1 MAPTTQTSIDENG
14 LQNGCPAKSGNHKS
28 INNVGHYEVPCNPLL
43 MQQKGSLRSVVSDLT
58 SRPNPDKSVIGL
70 ALGDASVFPCFRSS
84 RDTLTKPVF
93 DVVDSALFDGYPP
106 SFGYPFARRAV
117 AEYLGC
123 GIKEGE
129 VYLTSGATQAI
140 QVILSALAGP
150 GRNVL
155 LPRPGFPVYAST
167 CCLAGIE
174 PRFYDLLPSNNWE
187 LNPSQIMSLAN
198 SNTIAIMVTNPNNPC
213 GVVFP
218 RSHLLQIMEV
228 AGKLH
233 LPVIADEIYGH
244 MTFGEAKFVPMA
256 SLASA
261 TGLTPPVITIGGLSK
276 RWMVP
281 GWRMGWLAFS
291 DPRENI
297 QQAALPDIL
306 SNANQEF
313 HNNVLRLLE
322 SAADTCY
329 ARIECLDALKCHS
342 KPNGSMFMMVEVQ
355 TTILAGINDDM
366 DFARELMEEE
376 SVLVLPGSVIGL
388 KNWVR
393 IFFGAPV
400 NMLNEAF
407 DRISSFCERH
417 RVSQMLV

>member
-1 MAPTTQTSIDENG
+1 MAPTTTTQAPSVQQNG
-14 LQNGCPAKSGNHKS
+14 LQKGERS
-28 INNVGHYEVPCNPLL
+28 INNGGHYEVPCNPLL
-43 MQQKGSLRSVVSDLT
+43 MQQKGSLRSVVTDLT
-58 SRPNPDKSVIGL
+58 SRPNPDKSVISL
-70 ALGDASVFPCFRSS
+70 ALGDASAFPCFRSG
-84 RDTLTKPVF
+84 RDALTKPVF
-93 DVVDSALFDGYPP
+93 DVIDSALFDGYPP

-129 VYLTSGATQAI
+129 IYLTSGATQAI

-167 CCLAGIE
+167 CHLAGIE
-174 PRFYDLLPSNNWE
+174 PRFYDLLPSSNWE
-187 LNPSQIMSLAN
+187 LNPSQIMSLAD
-198 SNTIAIMVTNPNNPC
+198 SKTVAIMVTNPNNPC

-244 MTFGEAKFVPMA
+244 MTFGEAKFVQMA

-261 TGLTPPVITIGGLSK
+261 AGSTPPVITIGGLSK

-281 GWRMGWLAFS
+281 GWRMRWLAFS
-291 DPRENI
+291 DPHGNI
-297 QQAALPDIL
+297 RQVMTAVDMLMNLALGPDSIV
-306 SNANQEF
+306 Q
-313 HNNVLRLLE
+313 
-322 SAADTCY
+322 
-329 ARIECLDALKCHS
+329 
-342 KPNGSMFMMVEVQ
+342 VEVQ

-407 DRISSFCERH
+407 DRVHSFCER
-417 RVSQMLV
+417 RRLAQMLV

>member
-14 LQNGCPAKSGNHKS
+14 LQNGCPANRRG
-28 INNVGHYEVPCNPLL
+28 V
-43 MQQKGSLRSVVSDLT
+43 LRSVVSDLT

-70 ALGDASVFPCFRSS
+70 ALGDASAFPCFRSG
-84 RDTLTKPVF
+84 RDALTKPVF
-93 DVVDSALFDGYPP
+93 DVVDSALSSTAYPP

-129 VYLTSGATQAI
+129 IYLTSGATQAI

-167 CCLAGIE
+167 CRLAGIE
-174 PRFYDLLPSNNWE
+174 PRFYDLLPLNNWE
-187 LNPSQIMSLAN
+187 LNPSQIMSLAD
-198 SNTIAIMVTNPNNPC
+198 SNTVAIMVTNPNNPC
-213 GVVFP
+213 GVVFS
-218 RSHLLQIMEV
+218 RSHLLEIMEV

-261 TGLTPPVITIGGLSK
+261 AGSTPPVITIGGLSK

-291 DPRENI
+291 DPRRNI
-297 QQAALPDIL
+297 RQVMTAVDMLMNLALGPDSIV
-306 SNANQEF
+306 Q
-313 HNNVLRLLE
+313 
-322 SAADTCY
+322 
-329 ARIECLDALKCHS
+329 
-342 KPNGSMFMMVEVQ
+342 VEVQ

-376 SVLVLPGSVIGL
+376 SVLILPGSVIGL

-407 DRISSFCERH
+407 DRIHSFCER
-417 RVSQMLV
+417 RRLAQTLV